1 MPRWENGFQT
11 NEEIQMY
18 KRSAVIREAARIISR
33 QGFHN
38 TSLDAVA
45 KVLGI
50 SKGTLYNYVKDKQEI
65 LFECHKISLVLGEHA
80 ARIASEAGGQGID
93 RLRILLRCY
102 IIWMYG
108 QAGVGG
114 LTFDVNALRAEDR
127 AVVVVRRDAMET
139 TLVGLLE
146 ESAEDGSIRACDA
159 KITVYAIMSA
169 INGISSWYSPDGRL
183 SIEAVADQM
192 LDLLTRSLATR
203 PENLAPYPS
212 IPAYP
217 MQVTPSGFFSRNAVA
232 ITRVEKPV
240 GPKKGATPSR
250 ETVALPSKRKARST
264 GADV

>member
-1 MPRWENGFQT
+1 MARWENGFQT
-11 NEEIQMY
+11 NEEIQAY
-18 KRSAVIREAARIISR
+18 KRYAVIREAARIISR

-80 ARIASEAGGQGID
+80 ARVASEAGGLGID
-93 RLRILLRCY
+93 RLRLLLRCF
-102 IIWMYG
+102 ITWMYG

-114 LTFDVNALRAEDR
+114 LTFDVNALRVEDR
-127 AVVVVRRDAMET
+127 AIVVAGRDAMEA
-139 TLVGLLE
+139 TLVGLLK
-146 ESAEDGSIRACDA
+146 ESVEDGSSRACDA

-169 INGISSWYSPDGRL
+169 INGISAWYSPNGRL
-183 SIEAVADQM
+183 SIEAIADQM

-203 PENLAPYPS
+203 PERLAPYPS

-217 MQVTPSGFFSRNAVA
+217 IEVTPLGFFSRSTVA

-240 GPKKGATPSR
+240 SPKKKAPASR
-250 ETVALPSKRKARST
+250 KAVALPSKRKARSP
-264 GADV
+264 GADA

>member
-11 NEEIQMY
+11 NEEIQAY
-18 KRSAVIREAARIISR
+18 KRYAVIREAARIISR

-65 LFECHKISLVLGEHA
+65 LFECHKISLDLGEYA
-80 ARIASEAGGQGID
+80 AQFASEAGGLSID
-93 RLRILLRCY
+93 RLRLLLRCF

-127 AVVVVRRDAMET
+127 AVVVARRDAMEA
-139 TLVGLLE
+139 TLVGLLKE
-146 ESAEDGSIRACDA
+146 GVEDGSLRAGDP

-169 INGISSWYSPDGRL
+169 INGISSWYSPDGRV
-183 SIEAVADQM
+183 SIEDIADQM
-192 LDLLTRSLATR
+192 LDLLTHSLATR
-203 PENLAPYPS
+203 PEKLAPYPPV
-212 IPAYP
+212 PAYP
-217 MQVTPSGFFSRNAVA
+217 MQAAPLGLLSRGTVA
-232 ITRVEKPV
+232 TNRVEKPAPL
-240 GPKKGATPSR
+240 GKKALPPR
-250 ETVALPSKRKARST
+250 KTVALPSKRKARNA
-264 GADV
+264 GADA